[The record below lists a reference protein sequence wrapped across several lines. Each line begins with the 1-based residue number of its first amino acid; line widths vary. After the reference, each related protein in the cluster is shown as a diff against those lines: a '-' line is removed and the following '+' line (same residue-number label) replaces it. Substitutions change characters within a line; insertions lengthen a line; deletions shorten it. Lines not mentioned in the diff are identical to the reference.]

1 MYSKCAQKNECSH
14 KILNLCQIHEMHAP
28 ASLVVAILCLLVTFW
43 KLQLEVKWRKQ
54 WWSRSINTNNKE
66 SKYSFMWDSHCGT
79 SLNIKVNMKKQNKN
93 ILSYR
98 VAKDEKV
105 KRRETHRIKNHKQ
118 NRSSVKKLHVIWYCY
133 TFNSFLTIT
142 HYRFSEEQ
150 VVHNVTNLCLKTL
163 VNHRFVVSGKFF
175 IFFYWDWKMS

>member
-43 KLQLEVKWRKQ
+43 KPQHVYLEVKWRKQ

-79 SLNIKVNMKKQNKN
+79 SLNIKVNMKKTKQKHFE
-93 ILSYR
+93 LQSSKR
-98 VAKDEKV
+98 WKKSREEK
-105 KRRETHRIKNHKQ
+105 
-118 NRSSVKKLHVIWYCY
+118 
-133 TFNSFLTIT
+133 LT
-142 HYRFSEEQ
+142 E
-150 VVHNVTNLCLKTL
+150 LKTINKTDQVWKSCMWFDTVTHL
-163 VNHRFVVSGKFF
+163 IHFSQLLITGFLRNKLF
-175 IFFYWDWKMS
+175 IM